1 MTPIELTGEVL
12 HGHPLPSL
20 DKASDKYNRGRIL
33 VVAGGAEVPGA
44 AVLCG
49 LAALRAGAGV
59 LQLAAAP
66 AWALP
71 LAFAIPEA
79 RVVAVAANQA
89 GDVSGQATA
98 RILDLAEKVD
108 AVVVGPGMIDEAAAQ
123 ALAQA
128 LIAASGEARLVIDAG
143 ALCRAAAAN
152 ASNPPIF
159 TPHAGEAAKLLGVA
173 REEIDADPIAAATSI
188 AQRHGAVAVLK
199 GPTTHIATP
208 AGELWRHRGGVVGLG
223 TGGSGDVLAGL
234 IGGLAAP
241 IP

>member
-1 MTPIELTGEVL
+1 MTPVELTGEVL

-20 DKASDKYNRGRIL
+20 DKAGDKHRGRVL

-79 RVVAVAANQA
+79 RVVSVAANQA

-108 AVVVGPGMIDEAAAQ
+108 AIVVGPGMM
-123 ALAQA
+123 
-128 LIAASGEARLVIDAG
+128 ASR
-143 ALCRAAAAN
+143 
-152 ASNPPIF
+152 
-159 TPHAGEAAKLLGVA
+159 
-173 REEIDADPIAAATSI
+173 
-188 AQRHGAVAVLK
+188 
-199 GPTTHIATP
+199 
-208 AGELWRHRGGVVGLG
+208 
-223 TGGSGDVLAGL
+223 
-234 IGGLAAP
+234 
-241 IP
+241 